1 MPDDE
6 QTSPLGDSDR
16 QRPLDPLG
24 IIGWAIGGKY
34 KIKSYL
40 GGGGFGEVYEG
51 YNENLPEQ
59 RVVIKFFKRVQA
71 REKFAKEAKI
81 LCMLDHPN
89 ISRVIDYLPDEGAVI
104 VSFIDGKD
112 GAVILRESGAL
123 SDRRF
128 LNVARAMTS
137 AIAYAHQKKIA
148 HRDIKP
154 GNILIDKNENV
165 YLIDF
170 GIAKQTGTDA
180 TKTGYSA
187 LTPMFA
193 APERQTG
200 GKDYNPF
207 ISDIY
212 EMGITL
218 FNFATNS
225 LPYRNPT
232 NPDVNEW
239 GGLAARKLSPELTDI
254 LKKATHPDPKKR
266 YQSAVDLRDALKN
279 LKSPFGRRRRRSKAP
294 WVIALIV
301 IALAVGGYLSRE
313 AISDYVAGLT
323 GSPENTELTKPG
335 DIGKEMQNPDTT
347 EGLKQSE
354 SGQNTPET
362 AKPGGTPSSQQSTTS
377 TSGKATSQPPKTST
391 TETTAKETKPA
402 EQKPPPPPPS
412 KSEILAQVTPSDDA
426 VLEIGGKK
434 RELNKRFE
442 MEPGRYQAM
451 VIQPDYPV
459 LQRTV
464 DLPSGS
470 SDLSFDLPKEFVTL
484 DTVDVQMALI
494 PPSDHYILEFTRNGR
509 KQTIAN
515 FPYLGMKLPVGEWMI
530 DMNLRGIGPAEN
542 QPARIDSCVIY
553 PFTAAKRSAVRGT
566 GGILKVSRAGSPGE
580 AARLLVYW
588 SQD

>member
-6 QTSPLGDSDR
+6 QTTPMGDSDQ
-16 QRPLDPLG
+16 QRSVDPLG
-24 IIGWAIGGKY
+24 ILGWTIGGKY
-34 KIKSYL
+34 KIKLYL

-71 REKFAKEAKI
+71 REKFAKEARI

-123 SDRRF
+123 SEKRF

-137 AIAYAHQKKIA
+137 AIAYAHKKKIA

-193 APERQTG
+193 APERQAG
-200 GKDYNPF
+200 GRDYNPF

-212 EMGITL
+212 EMGVTL

-225 LPYRNPT
+225 LPYRNPV

-239 GGLAARKLSPELTDI
+239 GGLAARKLSPKLTEI
-254 LKKATHPDPKKR
+254 LKKATNPNPKKR
-266 YQSAVDLRDALKN
+266 YQTANEMAEAFKN
-279 LKSPFGRRRRRSKAP
+279 LKSAFGQGKRRSKAP
-294 WVIALIV
+294 WIVALIV
-301 IALAVGGYLSRE
+301 IALAVGGYIARDT
-313 AISDYVAGLT
+313 ISDYIAGLT
-323 GSPENTELTKPG
+323 GSPEETDLIKPG
-335 DIGKEMQNPDTT
+335 DIREQVQTPNAA
-347 EGLKQSE
+347 EELKQSE
-354 SGQNTPET
+354 EGLPVSDT
-362 AKPGGTPSSQQSTTS
+362 AKLGAKSSQQSS
-377 TSGKATSQPPKTST
+377 SSAVSKPENKPPATPKTQTPAQES
-391 TETTAKETKPA
+391 KPA
-402 EQKPPPPPPS
+402 EQKPPPPPP
-412 KSEILAQVTPSDDA
+412 KSEVLAQVTPA
-426 VLEIGGKK
+426 EGATLEIGGK
-434 RELNKRFE
+434 RHDLNKRFE
-442 MEPGRYQAM
+442 MEPGRYQATI
-451 VIQPDYPV
+451 IQPDFPV
-459 LQRTV
+459 LHRTV
-464 DLPSGS
+464 NLPTGP
-470 SDLSFDLPKEFVTL
+470 SDISFDLQKEFATL

-494 PPSDHYILEFTRNGR
+494 PPSDNYILEFTRNGR

-515 FPYLGMKLPVGEWMI
+515 FPYLGMRLPVGEWMI
-530 DMNLRGIGPAEN
+530 GMNLRGIGPAEN

-553 PFTAAKRSAVRGT
+553 PSTPARRSAVHGKS
-566 GGILKVSRAGSPGE
+566 GLLKVDPAGSPEE
-580 AARLLVYW
+580 AARLKVYW
-588 SQD
+588 SQE

>member
-6 QTSPLGDSDR
+6 QTVPLGDSDR
-16 QRPLDPLG
+16 ERPVDPLG
-24 IIGWAIGGKY
+24 IIGWTIGGKY

-51 YNENLPEQ
+51 YNENLREQ

-123 SDRRF
+123 SEKRF

-193 APERQTG
+193 APERQAG

-212 EMGITL
+212 EIGITL

-266 YQSAVDLRDALKN
+266 YQSAVDLSEAFKN
-279 LKSPFGRRRRRSKAP
+279 LKSAYGQRKRRSKAP
-294 WVIALIV
+294 WVIALII

-313 AISDYVAGLT
+313 TISDYVAGLT

-335 DIGKEMQNPDTT
+335 DIGKEIQSPDTT
-347 EGLKQSE
+347 GGLNQTE
-354 SGQNTPET
+354 SGQTTPEST
-362 AKPGGTPSSQQSTTS
+362 KPGGTPSSQQSTTS
-377 TSGKATSQPPKTST
+377 T
-391 TETTAKETKPA
+391 TAKESKPV

-412 KSEILAQVTPSDDA
+412 KSEVLAQVSPSNGA
-426 VLEIGGKK
+426 VLEIGGK
-434 RELNKRFE
+434 RRDLNKRFE
-442 MEPGRYQAM
+442 IEPGRYQAT

-459 LQRTV
+459 LRRTV
-464 DLPSGS
+464 NLPSGS
-470 SDLSFDLPKEFVTL
+470 NDLLFDLPTEFAAL

-494 PPSDHYILEFTRNGR
+494 PPSDNYILEFTRNGR

-515 FPYLGMKLPVGEWMI
+515 FPYLGMMLPVGEWMV
-530 DMNLRGIGPAEN
+530 DLKLRGVGPAEN

-553 PFTAAKRSAVRGT
+553 PFNAAKRSAARGT
-566 GGILKVSRAGSPGE
+566 GGILKISQAGSPGE
-580 AARLLVYW
+580 PARLLVYW
-588 SQD
+588 SQN

>member
-6 QTSPLGDSDR
+6 QTHPLGDSDS

-24 IIGWAIGGKY
+24 IIDWVIGGKY

-123 SDRRF
+123 SEKRF

-218 FNFATNS
+218 FNFATSS

-266 YQSAVDLRDALKN
+266 YQSAADLAEAFKN
-279 LKSPFGRRRRRSKAP
+279 LKSAFGLRRRRSKAP
-294 WVIALIV
+294 LIIVLIV
-301 IALAVGGYLSRE
+301 VVLAAAGYLGRDT
-313 AISDYVAGLT
+313 ISDYVAGLT
-323 GSPENTELTKPG
+323 GSPEETELVKPG
-335 DIGKEMQNPDTT
+335 DIREEVQSPKAAEELQQSEQGQAKPDTT
-347 EGLKQSE
+347 R
-354 SGQNTPET
+354 
-362 AKPGGTPSSQQSTTS
+362 PGVPSSQQSTSSITN
-377 TSGKATSQPPKTST
+377 KPENQPPATST
-391 TETTAKETKPA
+391 TETAAKKIKPA
-402 EQKPPPPPPS
+402 EQKPPPPPA
-412 KSEILAQVTPSDDA
+412 KSEVLAQVTPADDA
-426 VLEIGGKK
+426 VLEIGGK
-434 RELNKRFE
+434 RRDLNKRFE
-442 MEPGRYQAM
+442 IEPGRYQAT
-451 VIQPDYPV
+451 ITQPDYPV
-459 LQRTV
+459 LRRTV
-464 DLPSGS
+464 DLPTGPSNI
-470 SDLSFDLPKEFVTL
+470 SFDLQKEFSAL

-494 PPSDHYILEFTRNGR
+494 PPTDNYILEFTRNGR
-509 KQTIAN
+509 KQTIPN
-515 FPYLGMKLPVGEWMI
+515 FPYLGMKIPVGEWMI
-530 DMNLRGIGPAEN
+530 DLTLRGIGLAEN
-542 QPARIDSCVIY
+542 QPARIDSCIIY
-553 PFTAAKRSAVRGT
+553 PFNSALRSAVRGES
-566 GGILKVSRAGSPGE
+566 GMLKVNPAGSPEE

-588 SQD
+588 SQE

>member
-6 QTSPLGDSDR
+6 HTHPVGDSDR
-16 QRPLDPLG
+16 QRPVDPLG
-24 IIGWAIGGKY
+24 IIGWVIGGKY

-71 REKFAKEAKI
+71 REKEAKI

-89 ISRVIDYLPDEGAVI
+89 LSRVIDYLPDEGAVI

-123 SDRRF
+123 SEKRF

-137 AIAYAHQKKIA
+137 AIAYAHEKKIA

-207 ISDIY
+207 LSDIY
-212 EMGITL
+212 EIGITL

-239 GGLAARKLSPELTDI
+239 GGLASRRLSPELTDI
-254 LKKATHPDPKKR
+254 LRKATHPDPKKR
-266 YQSAVDLRDALKN
+266 YQSAADMAEALKN
-279 LKSPFGRRRRRSKAP
+279 LKSVFGKRKRRSKKP
-294 WVIALIV
+294 VVFALIV
-301 IALAVGGYLSRE
+301 IVLAAAGYFGRDT
-313 AISDYVAGLT
+313 ISDYVAGLT
-323 GSPENTELTKPG
+323 GSPKDAELMTPG
-335 DIGKEMQNPDTT
+335 DISKEVQSSEAAEELKQTETGQAMPDTT
-347 EGLKQSE
+347 R
-354 SGQNTPET
+354 
-362 AKPGGTPSSQQSTTS
+362 PGGIPSSQQTTSSTT
-377 TSGKATSQPPKTST
+377 GKPGSQPPST
-391 TETTAKETKPA
+391 PSMETKPA
-402 EQKPPPPPPS
+402 EQKLPPPPPPA
-412 KSEILAQVTPSDDA
+412 KSEVLAQVIPANGA
-426 VLEIGGKK
+426 VLEIGG
-434 RELNKRFE
+434 RRRDLDKRFE
-442 MEPGRYQAM
+442 MEPGRYQAI
-451 VIQPDYPV
+451 VTQPDYPV
-459 LQRTV
+459 LRSTV
-464 DLPSGS
+464 NLPTGP
-470 SDLSFDLPKEFVTL
+470 SDISFDLRREFATL

-494 PPSDHYILEFTRNGR
+494 PPSDDYILEFTRNGR
-509 KQTIAN
+509 KTTIHN
-515 FPYLGMKLPVGEWMI
+515 FPHLGMKIPVGDWAV
-530 DMNLRGIGPAEN
+530 DLNLRGIGPAEN
-542 QPARIDSCVIY
+542 SPARIDSCVIY
-553 PFTAAKRSAVRGT
+553 PFSPAQRSAVRGSR
-566 GGILKVSRAGSPGE
+566 GILKVSMAGSPE
-580 AARLLVYW
+580 EPARLLVYW
-588 SQD
+588 SRN

>member
-6 QTSPLGDSDR
+6 QTHPLGDSDNR
-16 QRPLDPLG
+16 RSLDPLG
-24 IIGWAIGGKY
+24 IIDWVIGGKY

-51 YNENLPEQ
+51 YNQNLREQ

-123 SDRRF
+123 SEKRF

-137 AIAYAHQKKIA
+137 AIAYAHKKKIA

-232 NPDVNEW
+232 NPDINEW
-239 GGLAARKLSPELTDI
+239 GGLAARKLSPELTEI

-266 YQSAVDLRDALKN
+266 YQSADKLAEAFKN
-279 LKSPFGRRRRRSKAP
+279 LKSVFSQRRRRSKAP
-294 WVIALIV
+294 IIIALIV
-301 IALAVGGYLSRE
+301 IAAAIAGYLGRE
-313 AISDYVAGLT
+313 NISDYVAKLT
-323 GSPENTELTKPG
+323 GTPEDSTLLKPG
-335 DIGKEMQNPDTT
+335 DIREEVQSPEAAKELNQSI
-347 EGLKQSE
+347 EGQAKSD
-354 SGQNTPET
+354 T
-362 AKPGGTPSSQQSTTS
+362 AKPGSQSSKQTTSSTTRKPESKPPASSKTETISQQ
-377 TSGKATSQPPKTST
+377 
-391 TETTAKETKPA
+391 TKPA
-402 EQKPPPPPPS
+402 EEKPPPPPPA
-412 KSEILAQVTPSDDA
+412 KSEVLAQVTPADGA
-426 VLEIGGKK
+426 VLEIGGK
-434 RELNKRFE
+434 RRALNKRFE
-442 MEPGRYQAM
+442 MEPGRYQAT
-451 VIQPDYPV
+451 ITQPDYPV
-459 LQRTV
+459 LRRTV
-464 DLPSGS
+464 DLPNGS
-470 SDLSFDLPKEFVTL
+470 SDISFDLPKEFATL

-494 PPSDHYILEFTRNGR
+494 PPSDNYILEFTRNGR

-515 FPYLGMKLPVGEWMI
+515 FPYLEMKLPVGEWML
-530 DMNLRGIGPAEN
+530 DLNLRGVGAAEN

-553 PFTAAKRSAVRGT
+553 PFNPVQRSAMRGKR
-566 GGILKVSRAGSPGE
+566 GMLQINPAGSPEE

-588 SQD
+588 SHD

>member
-6 QTSPLGDSDR
+6 QTHRLDDSDK
-16 QRPLDPLG
+16 QPPQDPLG
-24 IIGWAIGGKY
+24 IIGWTIGGKY
-34 KIKSYL
+34 RVKSYL

-51 YNENLPEQ
+51 YNENLTEQ

-112 GAVILRESGAL
+112 GGVILRESGAL
-123 SDRRF
+123 SEKRF

-137 AIAYAHQKKIA
+137 AIAYAHKKKIA
-148 HRDIKP
+148 HRDLKP

-207 ISDIY
+207 VSDIY

-225 LPYRNPT
+225 LPYRNPV
-232 NPDVNEW
+232 NPDMDEW
-239 GGLAARKLSPELTDI
+239 GGPAARKLSPELTEI

-266 YQSAVDLRDALKN
+266 YQSAAELAEAFRN
-279 LKSPFGRRRRRSKAP
+279 LKSAYGRGKKRSKVP
-294 WVIALIV
+294 LVIALIV
-301 IALAVGGYLSRE
+301 VVLAVGGYIGRDT
-313 AISDYVAGLT
+313 ISDYVSGLT
-323 GSPENTELTKPG
+323 GSPEETELIKPG
-335 DIGKEMQNPDTT
+335 DIREEVQSPDAAQ
-347 EGLKQSE
+347 ELKQSE
-354 SGQNTPET
+354 EGAT
-362 AKPGGTPSSQQSTTS
+362 APDSTKPGATPSSA
-377 TSGKATSQPPKTST
+377 ATQESQTPATPK
-391 TETTAKETKPA
+391 TETTTPKPKPE
-402 EQKPPPPPPS
+402 EQKPPPPA
-412 KSEILAQVTPSDDA
+412 KSEVLAQVTPAGGA
-426 VLEIGGKK
+426 VLEIAG
-434 RELNKRFE
+434 RRRDLNKRFE
-442 MEPGRYQAM
+442 MTPGRYQATVM
-451 VIQPDYPV
+451 QPDYPV
-459 LQRTV
+459 LRRTV
-464 DLPSGS
+464 DLPTGP
-470 SDLSFDLPKEFVTL
+470 SDISFDLQREFATL

-494 PPSDHYILEFTRNGR
+494 PPSDDHILEFTRNGR

-515 FPYLGMKLPVGEWMI
+515 FPYLGMKIPAGEWSI
-530 DMNLRGIGPAEN
+530 GLNLRGIGAAEN
-542 QPARIDSCVIY
+542 EASRIDSCVIY
-553 PFTAAKRSAVRGT
+553 PFTPARRSAVRGSS
-566 GGILKVSRAGSPGE
+566 GLLKVTPAGSPE
-580 AARLLVYW
+580 ESARLLVYW
-588 SQD
+588 SRK